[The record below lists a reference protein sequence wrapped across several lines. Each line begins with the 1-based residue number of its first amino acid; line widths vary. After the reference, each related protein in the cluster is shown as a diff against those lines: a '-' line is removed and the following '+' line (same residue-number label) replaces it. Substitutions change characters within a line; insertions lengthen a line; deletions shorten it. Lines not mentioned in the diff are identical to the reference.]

1 MRRLQLYIGTE
12 RVDLFKDE
20 TVSLTQTIK
29 NVKDLAKVFTEF
41 TQTFSVPASSVNNK
55 IFKHYYNF
63 NISGGF
69 DARKKADARLE
80 LNDLPFKDGKIA
92 LQGVDLKNNLA
103 HTYRITFFGNTVNL
117 KDILGDAQLSSLAFN
132 GLNKSYKFTEIRD
145 ALSPLA
151 ILPSDKIIA
160 PFITHTNRLIY
171 DSSSHTTYDPE
182 ATTNNLYHQ
191 GSSNKSQNGVA
202 WNQFKYAIRV
212 QQIIAEIQFRYPDIQ
227 FSDDFFNNPNNEK
240 FYDLFMW
247 LHRKSGDVQPATQV
261 EVIYS
266 KLEDLIST
274 NTQVV
279 SSVSGGVVFV
289 SASQLDG
296 YFASSIRVKLTPN
309 TGNIYSYQVIRDG
322 GEIIAQG
329 NDVSGNINVN
339 ITTENNFR
347 NNSSYLVQISSPLG
361 IVFNA
366 GDIEVEINYFD
377 TNTSPTTFP
386 KDTYANNAAVTIIAN
401 PDFQFVIAEQIPK
414 MKIIDFLSGLFN
426 MFNLT
431 AYVNDVGVI
440 VVQQLDKFYERNTVL
455 SAGFISRV
463 EVDGG
468 VVESPLCIDYT
479 LGIQIQKINID
490 KYLDTTKSTIDIALP
505 FKEINFSY
513 KGLGTFLAKQFNQ
526 LTNTG
531 WGSLSYSLDG
541 EIFDTPSEPY
551 KIELPFEHM
560 QYERLYDANTTLT
573 STTPTAI
580 QYGYSVNENQQA
592 YIGEPLL
599 FYPIVKTA
607 ISTIGG
613 QTPRIRDTQSI
624 ELADLDQFIIPSN
637 SIGTTPT
644 TSGKINIHF
653 QNELNEYLANQ
664 PTGANN
670 ADDFTDTLFETE
682 YKTYIQDV
690 FNEKRRLTK
699 VTAYLPMK
707 IYYNLKLN
715 DLIEIGQDTYKINS
729 LTTDLTTGKTEFELL
744 NTVL

>member
-1 MRRLQLYIGTE
+1 MRRLQLYIGDE

-29 NVKDLAKVFTEF
+29 NVKDLKKVFTEF

-63 NISGGF
+63 DISGGF
-69 DARKKADARLE
+69 DARIKVDAKLE
-80 LNDLPFKDGKIA
+80 LNDLPFKEGKIS
-92 LQGVDLKNNLA
+92 LLGVDLKNNLA
-103 HTYRITFFGNTVNL
+103 HTYKITFFGNTINL

-151 ILPSDKIIA
+151 IFDSDKIIA

-171 DSSSHTTYDPE
+171 DSSSHPVYDPE
-182 ATTNNLYHQ
+182 ATTNNLFAHT
-191 GSSNKSQNGVA
+191 GTTHNGVA

-212 QQIIAEIQFRYPDIQ
+212 QQIINEIQFRYPSIQ
-227 FSDDFFNNPNNEK
+227 FSDDFFNDTSNEK
-240 FYDLFMW
+240 FYNLFMW
-247 LHRKSGDVQPATQV
+247 LHRKSGDVEPATQV
-261 EVIYS
+261 EVIYT

-289 SASQLDG
+289 SASQTDG

-309 TGNIYSYQVIRDG
+309 TANIYSYQVIKNG

-329 NDVSGNINVN
+329 NEVSGNINVN
-339 ITTENNFR
+339 ITSASNFR
-347 NNSSYLVQISSPLG
+347 NNSSYLIQFSSPLG
-361 IVFNA
+361 IEFNA
-366 GDIEVEINYFD
+366 GDIEIEINYID
-377 TNTSPTTFP
+377 INTTPPTFP
-386 KDTYANNAAVTIIAN
+386 KDTYENNATVTIDAN

-431 AYVNDVGVI
+431 AYVNDVGTI
-440 VVQQLDKFYERNTVL
+440 VVRTLDSYYADSTTV
-455 SAGFISRV
+455 
-463 EVDGG
+463 
-468 VVESPLCIDYT
+468 Y
-479 LGIQIQKINID
+479 NID
-490 KYLDTTKSTIDIALP
+490 QYLDTTKSTVDIALP

-526 LTNTG
+526 LTNSG

-541 EIFDTPSEPY
+541 EIFDTPSEAY

-560 QYERLYDANTTLT
+560 QFERLYDANTTLT

-580 QYGYSVNENQQA
+580 QYGYSVNENQQS

-607 ISTIGG
+607 ISTSGG
-613 QTPRIRDTQSI
+613 QKPRIRDTQSTAI
-624 ELADLDQFIIPSN
+624 ADLDQFIIPSN
-637 SIGTTPT
+637 SLETLPT

-664 PTGANN
+664 PTGTDN
-670 ADDFTDTLFETE
+670 ADEFTDTLFETE
-682 YKTYIQDV
+682 YKEYIQDV
-690 FNEKRRLTK
+690 FNTSRRLVK

-707 IYYNLKLN
+707 VYYNLQLN
-715 DLIEIGQDTYKINS
+715 DLIEVGQSRYKINS
-729 LTTDLTTGKTEFELL
+729 MKTDLTSGKTEFELL
-744 NTVL
+744 NTIL

>member
-20 TVSLTQTIK
+20 SVSLTQTIK

-63 NISGGF
+63 DISGGF
-69 DARKKADARLE
+69 DARKKTDARLE

-92 LQGVDLKNNLA
+92 LQGVELKNNLA
-103 HTYRITFFGNTVNL
+103 HTYKITFFGNTVNL

-171 DSSSHTTYDPE
+171 DSSSHTIYDPE

-191 GSSNKSQNGVA
+191 GSGSQQQNGVA

-212 QQIIAEIQFRYPDIQ
+212 QQIIAEIQFRYPAIQ
-227 FSDDFFNNPNNEK
+227 FSDDFFNDTNNEK

-261 EVIYS
+261 EVIYT
-266 KLEDLIST
+266 KLEDLINT
-274 NTQVV
+274 NTVANPALA
-279 SSVSGGVVFV
+279 SSVSGGIIFV
-289 SASQLDG
+289 SSPPPEQIPSGGGTIFRIVRSLRIQL
-296 YFASSIRVKLTPN
+296 RPN
-309 TGNIYSYQVIRDG
+309 NTSVNYGYQVIRNG
-322 GEIIAQG
+322 GDIILQVNG
-329 NDVSGNINVN
+329 VSGDRDFTIFTNDD
-339 ITTENNFR
+339 TFR
-347 NNSSYLVQISSPLG
+347 DNSSYFIQFTSPLG
-361 IVFNA
+361 IEFDA
-366 GDIEVEINYFD
+366 GDIEVDVNYIELLAGVL
-377 TNTSPTTFP
+377 PTYGA
-386 KDTYANNAAVTIIAN
+386 DTYENNATVTIVAN

-431 AYVNDVGVI
+431 AYVNDVGTI
-440 VVQQLDKFYERNTVL
+440 VVRTLDSYYADSTQV
-455 SAGFISRV
+455 
-463 EVDGG
+463 
-468 VVESPLCIDYT
+468 Y
-479 LGIQIQKINID
+479 NID
-490 KYLDTTKSTIDIALP
+490 KYLDTTKSTVDIALP

-526 LTNTG
+526 LTNSG

-541 EIFDTPSEPY
+541 EIFDTPSEAY
-551 KIELPFEHM
+551 KIEIPFEHM
-560 QYERLYDANTTLT
+560 MYERLYDANTTLT

-580 QYGYSVNENQQA
+580 QYGYSVNENQQS
-592 YIGEPLL
+592 YKGEPLL
-599 FYPIVKTA
+599 FYPIVVPA
-607 ISTIGG
+607 ISTAGG
-613 QTPRIRDTQSI
+613 QTPRIRDTQSTDI
-624 ELADLDQFIIPSN
+624 ADLDQFIIPSN
-637 SIGTTPT
+637 SLGKLPT

-653 QNELNEYLANQ
+653 QNELNEYLANE
-664 PTGANN
+664 PTQALNANG
-670 ADDFTDTLFETE
+670 FTDTLFETE
-682 YKTYIQDV
+682 YKEYIQDV
-690 FNEKRRLTK
+690 FNVRRRLIK

-707 IYYNLKLN
+707 VYYNLQLN
-715 DLIEIGQDTYKINS
+715 DLVQLGQDSYKINS
-729 LTTDLTTGKTEFELL
+729 MKTDLTTGKTEFELL
-744 NTVL
+744 NTIL